1 MYLRKS
7 QQRGLMVL
15 TAVCFG
21 VVAYSL
27 VGFSVRIGHAQMG
40 YAPFSNVYSYL
51 SLLFLFPLTLYVIT
65 MLITSG
71 MSVHERFTDLKVHD
85 DLVLDWRIAS
95 GTFPTVDVFL
105 PTAGEDL
112 ALLANTFQFVARL
125 DWRGLIRVL
134 VLDDSRRGEVHE
146 LAMSYG
152 FDYLSRPNRTL
163 MGKAGNLDYAFARSE
178 GEFIVIFDADFV
190 PRSDFLAELIP
201 YFDEPTVGIV
211 QSPQFFDTTKRM
223 GWLQRSAGATQEI
236 FYRYIQPSRDRVDAS
251 ICVGTCAVYRRTAL
265 EAIGGFPQIGHS
277 EDVYTGARMLD
288 KGYTTRYVPVNL
300 AKGLCPSDLSAFINQ
315 QYRWCRGSLAL
326 MRDAGF
332 KKQQLTL
339 RQRLCFWAGF
349 LYYIGT
355 GFQVVAGALPALIM
369 IWFYPGYVKPI
380 NSLPLMA
387 VALVWLAVLPWICTC
402 KGLEVLRVQTVYGF
416 AHLKSLW
423 DTLRGEPVDWVP
435 TNGGGKSTV
444 ATNVRLFMVRY
455 LLVTQLLLL
464 VGLAVRVPRFGFS
477 EYWAIIAF
485 AAFRLYIEVPLIW
498 TALPSVRRPRR
509 RTQAASPALHTPE
522 PIGTSAALGR
532 LGAALASEQA

>member
-21 VVAYSL
+21 VVAFSL

-40 YAPFSNVYSYL
+40 NAPFSNVYSYL

-71 MSVHERFTDLKVHD
+71 MSVHKRFTDLTVHD
-85 DLVLDWRIAS
+85 DLVRDWRTAS
-95 GTFPTVDVFL
+95 TTSPTIDIFL

-112 ALLANTFQFVARL
+112 SLLENTCHFVAEL
-125 DWRGLIRVL
+125 AWQGSIRVL
-134 VLDDSRRGEVHE
+134 VLDESRRDAVRD
-146 LAMSYG
+146 LAISYG
-152 FDYLSRPNRTL
+152 FDYLSRPNRTF

-190 PRSDFLAELIP
+190 PRSDFISELIP

-251 ICVGTCAVYRRTAL
+251 ICVGTCAVYRRAAL

-288 KGYTTRYVPVNL
+288 RGYTTRYVPVNL
-300 AKGLCPSDLSAFINQ
+300 AKGVCPSDLGAFINQ

-326 MRDAGF
+326 MRDSAF
-332 KKQQLTL
+332 KKQRLTL

-369 IWFYPGYVKPI
+369 VWFYPQYVYPI
-380 NSLPLMA
+380 NSLPLIA

-423 DTLRGEPVDWVP
+423 DTLRGAPVDWVP
-435 TNGGGKSTV
+435 TNGRGKSTV
-444 ATNVRLFMVRY
+444 SDNVRVFMVRY
-455 LLVTQLLLL
+455 LLLTQLLLL
-464 VGLAVRVPRFGFS
+464 VGLAIRVPRFGLS
-477 EYWAIIAF
+477 EYWAIVVF
-485 AAFRLYIEVPLIW
+485 AAFRLYIEAPLIW
-498 TALPSVRRPRR
+498 TALSSTGRTSR
-509 RTQAASPALHTPE
+509 RTQPADPAVHAPQ
-522 PIGTSAALGR
+522 PIGSSAPLGR
-532 LGAALASEQA
+532 LGPALASEQT

>member
-7 QQRGLMVL
+7 QQRGLIVL
-15 TAVCFG
+15 TAMCFG

-40 YAPFSNVYSYL
+40 NAPFSNVYSYL
-51 SLLFLFPLTLYVIT
+51 SLLFLFPLTLYLIT

-71 MSVHERFTDLKVHD
+71 TSVHKRFTHLKLHD
-85 DLVLDWRIAS
+85 DLVRGWRDARS
-95 GTFPTVDVFL
+95 NLPAVDVFL

-112 ALLANTFQFVARL
+112 ELLGNTCHFVARL
-125 DWRGLIRVL
+125 AWPGPIRVL
-134 VLDDSRRGEVHE
+134 VLDDSHRNEVRE
-146 LAMSYG
+146 LAISYG

-163 MGKAGNLDYAFARSE
+163 LGKAGNLDYAFARSD

-190 PRSDFLAELIP
+190 PRSDFVSELVP

-223 GWLQRSAGATQEI
+223 GWVQRSAGATQEI

-300 AKGLCPSDLSAFINQ
+300 AKGLCPSDLGAFINQ

-326 MRDAGF
+326 MRDPGF
-332 KKQQLTL
+332 KKQTLTS

-355 GFQVVAGALPALIM
+355 GFQVIAGALPALIM
-369 IWFYPGYVKPI
+369 VWFYPQYVFPI
-380 NSLPLMA
+380 NSLPLVG
-387 VALVWLAVLPWICTC
+387 VAFIWLAVLPWVCSC

-423 DTLRGEPVDWVP
+423 DTFRGEPVDWVP
-435 TNGGGKSTV
+435 TNSRGKSAVSTD
-444 ATNVRLFMVRY
+444 VRVFMVRY
-455 LLVTQLLLL
+455 LLLTQLLLL
-464 VGLAVRVPRFGFS
+464 VGLAIRVPRYGLS
-477 EYWAIIAF
+477 EYWAMVAF
-485 AAFRLYIEVPLIW
+485 AAFRLYIEAPLIW
-498 TALPSVRRPRR
+498 TALPSARKTRRPSQP
-509 RTQAASPALHTPE
+509 TYPVVHPPE
-522 PIGTSAALGR
+522 PIGSSAALGR